1 MKHLT
6 KTFKTLLALIAL
18 TTIFTFSSCSEDNY
32 HTDII
37 NVDITGTNADSLY
50 TVIINLHN
58 SKMKLTKSGDEASAA
73 GKYANVYDV
82 KLLFLDENEI
92 VIGEYYTSAFDN
104 ITANTRGASFKVPL
118 KTKSVA
124 AYCNT
129 AQSPSRIV
137 NSVTLGLSKQQLDSY
152 TYFLPDQEDPIDAV
166 GVYGYVKGLDIS
178 NNTTIDIVVEPI
190 AARVEITSI
199 KVNTLNSVNILPAY
213 ISLHGM
219 YIYNIY
225 DNGNI
230 DKSVR
235 SGFNDIND
243 TNLYP
248 RITEKASDDTTSV
261 DYITYLDELPDFE
274 YRYYDLGGVFKRS
287 FFSQNNIT
295 VTPDNGV
302 YGFQVLPAYN
312 SVPNILI
319 QIQLLYPS
327 LSTYGADIT
336 QILFKYINVTS
347 YTVYDS
353 DTDSYIPLKEFDK
366 SKVYKMAIEIDL
378 DNLNSEP
385 GVIDPT
391 VSAIIKITEWDE
403 VDVTPVL

>member
-82 KLLFLDENEI
+82 KLLFLDVNDI
-92 VIGEYYTSAFDN
+92 VIGEYYTSTFDN

-118 KTKSVA
+118 KTKSIA

-129 AQSPSRIV
+129 TQSPSRIV
-137 NSVTLGLSKQQLDSY
+137 NSITLGLSLDDLNSY

-166 GVYGYVKGLDIS
+166 GVYGIAKDLDVA
-178 NNTTIDIVVEPI
+178 NNTTVDIVVEPI
-190 AARVEITSI
+190 AARLEITSI
-199 KVNTLNSVNILPAY
+199 KINTLNSVNILPAY
-213 ISLHGM
+213 ITLKGIYLH
-219 YIYNIY
+219 NIY

-235 SGFNDIND
+235 YGFNDIND

-248 RITEKASDDTTSV
+248 RITEKASSDTTSTA
-261 DYITYLDELPDFE
+261 YITYFDELPDFT
-274 YRYYDLGGVFKRS
+274 YRYYDLSNMFKKS
-287 FFSQNNIT
+287 YFSQNNIV
-295 VTPDNGV
+295 VTPENGV

-312 SVPNILI
+312 SVPNIMI
-319 QIQLLYPS
+319 QIEIIIPS
-327 LSTYGADIT
+327 LSTYGTDVT
-336 QILFKYINVTS
+336 QILFKYINVTN

-353 DTDSYIPLKEFDK
+353 NTDSYVPLKELDK
-366 SKVYKMAIEIDL
+366 AKVYKMAIEIDL
-378 DNLNSEP
+378 DNLNTEP
-385 GVIDPT
+385 GIIDPT
-391 VSAIIKITEWDE
+391 VSTIIKIVEWDE
-403 VDVTPVL
+403 VNVTPVL